1 MIRAGL
7 VGLGKM
13 GISHCAILNAHPNV
27 ELVAVCDSAQYVLGV
42 LNKYTGVRT
51 YGDFRRMIDEVAL
64 DCVVVATPSRTHA
77 DVVQYALERD
87 LDVFCEKPF
96 VLDPLDGERLVE
108 LARGRGRVTQVG
120 YHYRFVGAFRE
131 ARRLL
136 EAGALGRVHHLRAE
150 AYGPVVLRPR
160 GSTWRSARAEGG
172 GCLYDYASHAIDLV
186 NFLVGPPIAV
196 SGATLAK
203 VFSRD
208 VEDEVYATLR
218 FGDGSSGQLAAN
230 WSDESYRRMTTRV
243 SVWGTNGRIN
253 VDRQECQI
261 SLRERVDGLPDLG
274 PGWTVRY
281 TTELTAPVGYYLRGE
296 EYSAQIDHCVLA
308 VAQRRTEH
316 PYSFACALETDR
328 VVQMILRDAESARA
342 APAAPP
348 AGRPARRRGLLDS
361 IRRVLSH

>member
-1 MIRAGL
+1 MIRIGL

-13 GISHCAILNAHPNV
+13 GISHCAILNAHPHV
-27 ELVAVCDSAQYVLGV
+27 ELAAVCDSAQYVLGV

-64 DCVVVATPSRTHA
+64 DCVVVATPSKTHA
-77 DVVQYALERD
+77 DVVRYALEHD

-96 VLDPLDGERLVE
+96 VLDPQDGERLVA
-108 LARGRGRVTQVG
+108 LARERARVTQVG

-136 EAGALGRVHHLRAE
+136 AAGALGHIHHVRAE

-160 GSTWRSARAEGG
+160 GSTWRSARTEGG

-186 NFLVGPPIAV
+186 NFLVGAPVAV

-208 VEDEVYATLR
+208 VDDEVYATLR

-243 SVWGTNGRIN
+243 SVWGTNGRIS

-261 SLRERVDGLPDLG
+261 SLRERVAGLPDLRR
-274 PGWTVRY
+274 GWTVRY
-281 TTELTAPVGYYLRGE
+281 TTELTAPVWYYLRGE
-296 EYSAQIDHCVLA
+296 EYSAQIDHFVQA
-308 VAQRRTEH
+308 VTQRDAAH
-316 PYSFACALETDR
+316 PYSFASALETDR
-328 VVQMILRDAESARA
+328 VVHMILRDAESAQS
-342 APAAPP
+342 APAAPSVE
-348 AGRPARRRGLLDS
+348 RPAKPGGLLGS
-361 IRRVLSH
+361 IRRVFSH